1 MAKNK
6 YEVLL
11 HEKPKQL
18 TRHGEIHRP
27 ANNAEIEMAYRIAD
41 LEAKLS
47 RVKELVNEQADD
59 DALWCVAG
67 TAFEAYLQQELR
79 RLHSVIEDGE

>member
-1 MAKNK
+1 MCHIDKGT
-6 YEVLL
+6 YTDGPVLTADVWEL
-11 HEKPKQL
+11 FQ
-18 TRHGEIHRP
+18 
-27 ANNAEIEMAYRIAD
+27 RIAD